1 MLADNEEYTVI
12 NQQKHKNIMEQ
23 LMNIFISFSGT
34 AREEFAIKF
43 LNFYN
48 QFGLNCWY
56 DQHELF
62 LGDNLKETIIQN
74 GIKCAN
80 YSILIINKTYL
91 SRNWPCQEATKLY
104 EQLETKKDSII
115 FPILLDITKEDVKNS
130 QLSFLLNIKYQF
142 LHTGE
147 SITHIGLQILNRIFH
162 DIAMQ
167 YKFKTM
173 EDVLRYFKRLTLSGN
188 IDIYNALSIV
198 NNFDKTNYKDKA
210 ILLICLTKLFGNIQ
224 YQKALNK
231 ISYSIYNNEP
241 ITFDM
246 YKIVESI
253 FLINASLFAV

>member
-1 MLADNEEYTVI
+1 
-12 NQQKHKNIMEQ
+12 
-23 LMNIFISFSGT
+23 MNIFISFSGT

-48 QFGLNCWY
+48 QYGLKCWY

-62 LGDNLKETIIQN
+62 LGDDLKETITQK
-74 GIKCAN
+74 GIETAN

-91 SRNWPCQEATKLY
+91 NRNWPCQEAIKLFD
-104 EQLETKKDSII
+104 QLELKKNSVI
-115 FPILLDITKEDVKNS
+115 FPILLDITKDDVKNS
-130 QLSFLLNIKYQF
+130 KLSFLLNIKYQF

-147 SITHIGLQILNRIFH
+147 SITHIALQILNRIFH

-167 YKFKTM
+167 SKFKTI
-173 EDVLRYFKRLTLSGN
+173 DDALVYFKRLSLLGN

-198 NNFDKTNYKDKA
+198 NNFEETNYKDRT
-210 ILLICLTKLFGNIQ
+210 ILLTCLTKLFRDVQ

-231 ISYSIYNNEP
+231 ISYSIYDNQP
-241 ITFDM
+241 INFDM

-253 FLINASLFAV
+253 FLINASMFAI

>member
-1 MLADNEEYTVI
+1 
-12 NQQKHKNIMEQ
+12 
-23 LMNIFISFSGT
+23 MNIFISFSGT

-43 LNFYN
+43 LNFYK
-48 QFGLNCWY
+48 QYGLNCWY

-62 LGDNLKETIIQN
+62 LGDELKGTITQKGIET
-74 GIKCAN
+74 AN

-91 SRNWPCQEATKLY
+91 SRNWPCQEAIKLY
-104 EQLETKKDSII
+104 EQLEIKRDSVI

-130 QLSFLLNIKYQF
+130 QLNFLLNIKYQF

-162 DIAMQ
+162 DITMQ
-167 YKFKTM
+167 SKLKNM
-173 EDVLRYFKRLTLSGN
+173 DDALRYFKRLTLSSN

-198 NNFDKTNYKDKA
+198 NNFDETNYKDKA
-210 ILLICLTKLFGNIQ
+210 ILLTCLTKLFDNIQ

-231 ISYSIYNNEP
+231 ISYAIYDNQP
-241 ITFDM
+241 IDFDM

-253 FLINASLFAV
+253 FLINASIFAV

>member
-1 MLADNEEYTVI
+1 
-12 NQQKHKNIMEQ
+12 
-23 LMNIFISFSGT
+23 MNIFISFSGT

-43 LNFYN
+43 LNFYK
-48 QFGLNCWY
+48 QYGLQCWY

-62 LGDNLKETIIQN
+62 LGDELKEVITKK
-74 GIKCAN
+74 GIETAN

-91 SRNWPCQEATKLY
+91 SRNWPCQEAIKLY
-104 EQLETKKDSII
+104 EQLEIKKDSVI

-130 QLSFLLNIKYQF
+130 QLNFLLNIKYQF

-147 SITHIGLQILNRIFH
+147 SIAHIGLQILNRIFH

-167 YKFKTM
+167 SKLKNM
-173 EDVLRYFKRLTLSGN
+173 NDALCYFKRLTLSDN

-198 NNFDKTNYKDKA
+198 NNFDETNYKDKA
-210 ILLICLTKLFGNIQ
+210 ILLTCLTKLFGNIQ

-231 ISYSIYNNEP
+231 ISYSIYDNQP
-241 ITFDM
+241 INFDM

-253 FLINASLFAV
+253 FLINASMFAV

>member
-1 MLADNEEYTVI
+1 
-12 NQQKHKNIMEQ
+12 MEK

-34 AREEFAIKF
+34 AREKFAIKF
-43 LNFYN
+43 LNFYK
-48 QFGLNCWY
+48 QYGLNCWY

-62 LGDNLKETIIQN
+62 LGDELKETITQK
-74 GIKCAN
+74 GIETAN

-91 SRNWPCQEATKLY
+91 SRNWPCQEAIKLY
-104 EQLETKKDSII
+104 EQLEIKRDSVI

-130 QLSFLLNIKYQF
+130 QLNFLLNIKYQF

-162 DIAMQ
+162 DITMQ
-167 YKFKTM
+167 SKLKNM
-173 EDVLRYFKRLTLSGN
+173 DDALRYFKRLTLSSN

-198 NNFDKTNYKDKA
+198 NNFDETNYKDKA
-210 ILLICLTKLFGNIQ
+210 ILLTCLTKLFGNIQ

-231 ISYSIYNNEP
+231 ISYAIYDNQP
-241 ITFDM
+241 IDFDM

-253 FLINASLFAV
+253 FLINASVFAV

>member
-1 MLADNEEYTVI
+1 
-12 NQQKHKNIMEQ
+12 
-23 LMNIFISFSGT
+23 MNIFISFSGT

-43 LNFYN
+43 LNFYK
-48 QFGLNCWY
+48 QYGLNCWY

-62 LGDNLKETIIQN
+62 LGDELKETITQK
-74 GIKCAN
+74 GIETAN

-91 SRNWPCQEATKLY
+91 SRNWPCQEAIKLY
-104 EQLETKKDSII
+104 EQLEIKRDSVI

-130 QLSFLLNIKYQF
+130 QLNFTINIKYQF

-162 DIAMQ
+162 DITMQ
-167 YKFKTM
+167 SKLKNM
-173 EDVLRYFKRLTLSGN
+173 DDALRYFKRLTLSSN

-198 NNFDKTNYKDKA
+198 NNFDETNYKDKA
-210 ILLICLTKLFGNIQ
+210 ILLTCLTKLFDNIQ

-231 ISYSIYNNEP
+231 ISYAIYDNQP
-241 ITFDM
+241 IDFDM

-253 FLINASLFAV
+253 FLINASIFAV

>member
-1 MLADNEEYTVI
+1 
-12 NQQKHKNIMEQ
+12 
-23 LMNIFISFSGT
+23 MNIFISFSGT

-43 LNFYN
+43 LNFYK
-48 QFGLNCWY
+48 QYGLSCWY

-62 LGDNLKETIIQN
+62 LGDELKETITQK
-74 GIKCAN
+74 GIETAN

-91 SRNWPCQEATKLY
+91 SRNWPCQEAIKLY
-104 EQLETKKDSII
+104 EQLEIKRDSVI

-130 QLSFLLNIKYQF
+130 QLNFLLNIKYQF

-162 DIAMQ
+162 DITMQ
-167 YKFKTM
+167 SKLKNM
-173 EDVLRYFKRLTLSGN
+173 DDALRYFKRLTLSSN

-198 NNFDKTNYKDKA
+198 NNFDETNYKDKA
-210 ILLICLTKLFGNIQ
+210 ILLTCLTKLFDNIQ

-231 ISYSIYNNEP
+231 ISYAIYDNQP
-241 ITFDM
+241 IDFDM

-253 FLINASLFAV
+253 FLINASIFAV

>member
-1 MLADNEEYTVI
+1 
-12 NQQKHKNIMEQ
+12 
-23 LMNIFISFSGT
+23 MNIFISFSGT

-43 LNFYN
+43 LNFYK
-48 QFGLNCWY
+48 QYGLNCWY

-62 LGDNLKETIIQN
+62 LGDELKETITQK
-74 GIKCAN
+74 GIETAN

-91 SRNWPCQEATKLY
+91 SRNWPCQEAIKLY
-104 EQLETKKDSII
+104 EQLEIKRDSVI

-130 QLSFLLNIKYQF
+130 QLNFFLNIKYQF

-167 YKFKTM
+167 SKLKNM
-173 EDVLRYFKRLTLSGN
+173 DGALRYFKRLTLSSN

-198 NNFDKTNYKDKA
+198 NNFDETNYKDKT
-210 ILLICLTKLFGNIQ
+210 ILLTCLTKLFGNVQ

-231 ISYSIYNNEP
+231 ISYAIYDNQP
-241 ITFDM
+241 IDFDM

-253 FLINASLFAV
+253 FLINASIFAV

>member
-1 MLADNEEYTVI
+1 
-12 NQQKHKNIMEQ
+12 
-23 LMNIFISFSGT
+23 MNIFISFSGT

-43 LNFYN
+43 LNFYK
-48 QFGLNCWY
+48 QYGLNCWY

-62 LGDNLKETIIQN
+62 LGDELKETITQK
-74 GIKCAN
+74 GIETAN

-91 SRNWPCQEATKLY
+91 SRNWPCQEAIKLY
-104 EQLETKKDSII
+104 EQLEIKRDSVI

-130 QLSFLLNIKYQF
+130 QLNFLLNIKYQF

-162 DIAMQ
+162 DITMQ
-167 YKFKTM
+167 SKLKNM
-173 EDVLRYFKRLTLSGN
+173 DDALRYFKRLTLSSN

-198 NNFDKTNYKDKA
+198 NNFDETNYKDKA
-210 ILLICLTKLFGNIQ
+210 ILLTCLTKLFGNVQ

-231 ISYSIYNNEP
+231 ISYAIYDNQP
-241 ITFDM
+241 IDFDM

-253 FLINASLFAV
+253 FLINASIFAV